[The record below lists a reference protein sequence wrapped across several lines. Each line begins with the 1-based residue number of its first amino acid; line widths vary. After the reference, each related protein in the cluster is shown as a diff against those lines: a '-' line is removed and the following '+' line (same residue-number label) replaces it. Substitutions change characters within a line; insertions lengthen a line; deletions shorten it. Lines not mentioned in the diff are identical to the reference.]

1 MKKLRNVIV
10 NWGVIYVLITAL
22 IYVLNQWLIASPLY
36 LRTLVL
42 SVIMVFGM
50 QYMIS
55 PMLEKLLKKIE

>member
-1 MKKLRNVIV
+1 MRKLRNVIV

-22 IYVLNQWLIASPLY
+22 IYVLNQWLITYPLY

-42 SVIMVFGM
+42 SGIMVFGM

-55 PMLEKLLKKIE
+55 PFLSKLLNNK